1 MPKINKTNKTSKAL
15 ATTHTANKK
24 SLGISKYAKLTIP
37 RLHETM
43 QRPRLFSLLDS
54 LFQQHAI
61 VWVISPPGAGKTT
74 LAASYLAQSQRTPI
88 WYQIDELDS
97 DSGTLFFFLSE
108 ASNYL
113 AKPVSITH
121 EDNLKDTKKLDRLYF
136 RDFYANLPPDT
147 IIVFDNIQEF
157 DWQNGIHLIESA
169 LSEIPAGISILVLS
183 REAPPARFSRM
194 QLDHKLSVIN
204 WNEISLTQEEALNL
218 ARLHTTHS
226 EIDTQWLSLVD
237 GWAAGIVMLRDL
249 ARQADDSP
257 LQRFNGRDEL
267 FRYFAGEIFERMPA
281 QHQFILLKLSVMAGI
296 TENDAIALSGDQNA
310 PSLLKS
316 LYYKSL
322 FLERR
327 GTEPYSYHFH
337 ALFKEFLRHEFN
349 SRISQQDQI
358 GLRNIAARLH
368 EEKGQI
374 EDAVIL
380 HQKNANFQQLIQL
393 LISSA
398 EGMLK
403 NGRGQVWRD
412 WISAIPPAVM
422 NDVPE
427 LWYWQGMFLNDIAP
441 RQARISLIRAANAF
455 HGPAQLHLKL
465 LSIAAIIEGYDTE
478 AKNYDE
484 LGPWIKEML
493 AGLEVLDI
501 STTQAEIQ
509 LRLYSKLLLALL
521 LFSPEST
528 DPPHLVKQV
537 ISTLRVA
544 TEPVEKLSAGSILL
558 RVIERGFEIT
568 AGQIN
573 WLLATMQDC
582 LSAFAATPLK
592 QVKWLR
598 QIIRW
603 HQNEGNLH
611 ESSRFLDEIKN
622 IVNSSSLDPI
632 LAQLIE
638 IEYLIAT
645 GDVKNSRL
653 LLDQVQTALPPSP
666 DKENIEFQILEA
678 KWNALDNHISQAI
691 LCLRHAFE
699 LSEKL
704 RVKNIGQSHLEMFL
718 AACHTQQGEFILAM
732 DWCEKALENANGYEL
747 FIAQECQIFI
757 QAYAQISAGKDQ
769 MAIQLLN
776 DALTRHQ
783 QRKAITLFP
792 LNPMLA
798 ARLIDFA
805 LKKNIQPEH
814 ARNIIVRQN
823 LSPPDKFT
831 SYWPWPVSVRIF
843 GQFELSING
852 KILAHAGGGQ
862 QKPLLLLKILIC
874 AGNKGLGLKSVASQL
889 WPDSETARTTLNVT
903 VHRLR
908 KILGGDDRIL
918 IANGNI
924 SISESRTWSDLAA
937 MSHSCQ
943 IISTVNPATSTASIV
958 QLGNALL
965 DLYRGPLCAEESD
978 SWLIA
983 HRERWNNYFEDAVTQ
998 LGQHL
1003 ENSGEWGLASTLYR
1017 KVLEVDALAESSYRG
1032 LMRCAHAE
1040 NDIVTAVAAFR
1051 RCRETLSILVG
1062 LPPSAETTSLAIEL
1076 GLIIAP

>member
-1 MPKINKTNKTSKAL
+1 
-15 ATTHTANKK
+15 
-24 SLGISKYAKLTIP
+24 
-37 RLHETM
+37 M
-43 QRPRLFSLLDS
+43 QRPRLFSLLDR

-61 VWVISPPGAGKTT
+61 VWVVSPPGAGKTT
-74 LAASYLAQSQRTPI
+74 LAASYLAQSRRTPI
-88 WYQIDELDS
+88 WYQIDELDG

-121 EDNLKDTKKLDRLYF
+121 EDKLRDAKKLDRLYF

-147 IIVFDNIQEF
+147 IIVFDNIQDF

-194 QLDHKLSVIN
+194 QLDHKLSVVN

-218 ARLHTTHS
+218 ARLHTRHS

-267 FRYFAGEIFERMPA
+267 FKYFAGEIFERMPA
-281 QHQFILLKLSVMAGI
+281 QHQLILLKLSVMTGM
-296 TENDAIALSGDQNA
+296 TENDAITLSGDQNA
-310 PSLLKS
+310 PALFKS

-337 ALFKEFLRHEFN
+337 ALFREFLRHEFN
-349 SRISQQDQI
+349 SRIDEHDQI
-358 GLRNIAARLH
+358 SLRHIAARLH

-380 HQKNANFQQLIQL
+380 HQRNANFQQLIQL

-427 LWYWQGMFLNDIAP
+427 LWYWQGMFLNDVAP
-441 RQARISLIRAANAF
+441 RQARTSLIRAANTF

-465 LSIAAIIEGYDTE
+465 LAIAAIIEGYDTE

-493 AGLEVLDI
+493 SGLEVLDV
-501 STTQAEIQ
+501 STTGVGSEIE
-509 LRLYSKLLLALL
+509 LRLYSRLLLALL
-521 LFSPEST
+521 LFSPESA
-528 DPPHLVKQV
+528 DPPHLIKQV
-537 ISTLRVA
+537 IGTLRLA

-558 RVIERGFEIT
+558 RVIERGFEVT

-582 LSAFAATPLK
+582 LSAFAAQPLN
-592 QVKWLR
+592 QLKWLR

-622 IVNSSSLDPI
+622 IVNSSNLDPI

-645 GDVKNSRL
+645 GDVKNSRH
-653 LLDQVQTALPPSP
+653 LLDQIQTALPSSP
-666 DKENIEFQILEA
+666 DKEHIEFQILEA
-678 KWNALDNHISQAI
+678 KWHALNNNVSQTI
-691 LCLRHAFE
+691 RCLHHAFE
-699 LSEKL
+699 LSDKL

-718 AACHTQQGEFILAM
+718 AACHAQQDEFILAM
-732 DWCEKALENANGYEL
+732 DWCTKALAHANGYEL

-757 QAYAQISAGKDQ
+757 RACAQISTANNKL
-769 MAIQLLN
+769 AIQLLN

-823 LSPPDKFT
+823 LNPPDKFT
-831 SYWPWPVSVRIF
+831 PHWPWPVSVRIF
-843 GQFELSING
+843 GQFELLISG
-852 KILAHAGGGQ
+852 ESVAHAGGGQ

-924 SISESRTWSDLAA
+924 FISESRTWSDLAA
-937 MSHSCQ
+937 ITNSCQ
-943 IISTVNPATSTASIV
+943 VISTLDSATSTASIV
-958 QLGNALL
+958 QLGNELL
-965 DLYRGPLCAEESD
+965 GLYRGPLCAEESD
-978 SWLIA
+978 SWLVA
-983 HRERWNNYFEDAVTQ
+983 HRERWNNHFREAVTQ
-998 LGQHL
+998 LGRHL
-1003 ENSGEWGLASTLYR
+1003 ENAEEWGLAATLYR

-1032 LMRCAHAE
+1032 LMRCAHAK

-1062 LPPSAETTSLAIEL
+1062 LPPSAETVSLAIEL
-1076 GLIIAP
+1076 GLIIAPQSD